1 MAIGQ
6 NEDAAVVLGVPAPLY
21 KALAYSLSAFLPA
34 LAGGLYFFKSAFIQ
48 PSDAFDL
55 SLSTEAMVIVM
66 LGGRGT
72 ITGAA
77 IGAYL
82 YEELRGWLLTS
93 ETFSNF
99 QLVVSG
105 VLAARHRAVRA
116 GRAHGLD
123 LRPLAAHEAGARM
136 TRAPRDRRPEH
147 ELRRAA
153 RRCSR
158 AELRRRRAGDPRPD
172 RAERRRKVDRVQP
185 DQRRL
190 CARCRAGEVRGADIT
205 GEAPY
210 RVARHGLA
218 RTHQIV
224 QPLTDLT
231 VLENC
236 TVGACFGREN
246 LPLARAR
253 AVAREVAVFVGLED
267 RLATPAAQL
276 TIAGKKRLE
285 LARALAAQPLLLLLD
300 EVLAGLNPT
309 EIERMLTV
317 IRSIRERGVA
327 ILIIEHL
334 MQAIMGLSDRIVVLN
349 SGQKLAEGTPAEIA
363 NNPAVIE
370 AYLGD
375 PALAEKLH
383 GGAAA

>member
-1 MAIGQ
+1 MT
-6 NEDAAVVLGVPAPLY
+6 
-21 KALAYSLSAFLPA
+21 ALLEVDNLSKNF
-34 LAGGLYFFKSAFIQ
+34 GGL
-48 PSDAFDL
+48 
-55 SLSTEAMVIVM
+55 
-66 LGGRGT
+66 
-72 ITGAA
+72 
-77 IGAYL
+77 
-82 YEELRGWLLTS
+82 
-93 ETFSNF
+93 
-99 QLVVSG
+99 
-105 VLAARHRAVRA
+105 RAVNGLSFAVREREILGLIGPNGA
-116 GRAHGLD
+116 GKSTVFNLINGVF
-123 LRPLAAHEAGARM
+123 
-136 TRAPRDRRPEH
+136 
-147 ELRRAA
+147 
-153 RRCSR
+153 S
-158 AELRRRRAGDPRPD
+158 
-172 RAERRRKVDRVQP
+172 P
-185 DQRRL
+185 DQGWVTF
-190 CARCRAGEVRGADIT
+190 AGTDLT
-205 GEAPY
+205 GEPPY

-246 LPLARAR
+246 LPLHRAR

-267 RLATPAAQL
+267 RLALPAAQL

-285 LARALAAQPLLLLLD
+285 LARALAARPLLLLLD

-363 NNPAVIE
+363 NNAAVIE

-383 GGAAA
+383 GGTPP

>member
-1 MAIGQ
+1 MT
-6 NEDAAVVLGVPAPLY
+6 
-21 KALAYSLSAFLPA
+21 ALLELDRVSKRF
-34 LAGGLYFFKSAFIQ
+34 GGLQAVGNLSFVIQ
-48 PSDAFDL
+48 PGEILGLIGPNGAGK
-55 SLSTEAMVIVM
+55 STLFNLINGVFAPNTGKIVFN
-66 LGGRGT
+66 G
-72 ITGAA
+72 I
-77 IGAYL
+77 
-82 YEELRGWLLTS
+82 
-93 ETFSNF
+93 
-99 QLVVSG
+99 
-105 VLAARHRAVRA
+105 
-116 GRAHGLD
+116 
-123 LRPLAAHEAGARM
+123 
-136 TRAPRDRRPEH
+136 
-147 ELRRAA
+147 
-153 RRCSR
+153 
-158 AELRRRRAGDPRPD
+158 
-172 RAERRRKVDRVQP
+172 
-185 DQRRL
+185 
-190 CARCRAGEVRGADIT
+190 DIT
-205 GEAPY
+205 GEKPFI
-210 RVARHGLA
+210 VARHGLA
-218 RTHQIV
+218 CTHQIV

-253 AVAREVAVFVGLED
+253 AMAREVAVFVGLED

-317 IRSIRERGVA
+317 IRSIRQRGVA

-363 NNPAVIE
+363 NNAAVIE